1 MASITPA
8 SPFLSAS
15 LATTERGGENSASI
29 SLLAIE
35 SLPVSIRG
43 AIDLT
48 RLSVM
53 PTGYS
58 ILTHNLLDHEKKCLE
73 LFNDRNPII
82 MGILGR
88 EIILLMET
96 VVDSGLFLT
105 EAIKRCPFAKVI
117 LFLGWLEAFKAGNVT
132 FQTLSK
138 FTESCSFSDD
148 ELDKALPKD
157 HPDQIQFFYK
167 YNPFMAEIV
176 RSGPGANTLHHMLY
190 YFLCDGNRE
199 LIPKKS
205 TIQTLVKNVI
215 HFSKVKSFLYR
226 IGLRDLQRQYRYNDS
241 KVYLVFMNA
250 RSLAQAGDHSSEYSE
265 ELDGKETILFPK
277 RRYLPLGNLSQRD
290 RVGAL
295 SIANPLGEGYIHVRY
310 PEITP
315 PAIPKIGSYHE
326 VTRRLKKDEL
336 SKIEAYCTHY
346 QETLT
351 HQAGQIRLLFESEN
365 TLTIEAFIN
374 SHSKPKLFMAAFYGY
389 KEGLIS
395 FGLFCRFADL
405 LSVPNYKIRV
415 QNLGDDVKAHLLKSL
430 SDYLDRDEIEL
441 FFQKLN
447 SLPIEDRLIFS
458 YSTQYKQ
465 LPHEELDARANE
477 LRACETLHYLG
488 FNPFNL
494 YFEKGAYRRFMLS
507 SRAVEEFYRIEF
519 PDTAVRLNPVLGVSS
534 IKDIRENG
542 LNGTRDVLMFYVI
555 PTGCFNTLKII
566 KEDTVDNVPCIEGD
580 VKDHDLYH
588 SWVSSAM
595 PAAIK
600 ELYIKM
606 GLFIRAIALQNNER
620 LGVHNT
626 KALKSLAWM
635 LTDLDCSYFT
645 FTDKMPSGRQF
656 RLIFQH
662 TQLRPE
668 AFSLELKFIASL
680 LHLAEFSLANFETLM
695 KISRGEIRSEDLDRI
710 PAFSRVDD
718 VFNILRL
725 ALSEFVVKTSQ
736 LKEAGRVIDSY
747 LKARAS
753 HIRRCISIASEPRRS
768 HLVRENA
775 PFLSVFE
782 SNPLTLWLI
791 SS

>member
-1 MASITPA
+1 MDSITPT
-8 SPFLSAS
+8 SPFLRSP
-15 LATTERGGENSASI
+15 LAATEQGSEITLSI
-29 SLLAIE
+29 SPLAIE
-35 SLPVSIRG
+35 SLPISIRG
-43 AIDLT
+43 AVDLT
-48 RLSVM
+48 RLRVM

-58 ILTHNLLDHEKKCLE
+58 ILTHNLLDHERNSLE
-73 LFNDRNPII
+73 VFNNRNPIV

-88 EIILLMET
+88 EIILLMES
-96 VVDSGLFLT
+96 VVDPLLFLT
-105 EAIKRCPFAKVI
+105 EVTKRCPFAKVI
-117 LFLGWLEAFKAGNVT
+117 LFLGWLEAFKTGNAAL
-132 FQTLSK
+132 QTLSK
-138 FTESCSFSDD
+138 FTESCNFSDE

-157 HPDQIQFFYK
+157 HTDQIQFFYK
-167 YNPFMAEIV
+167 HNPFMAEIV
-176 RSGPGANTLHHMLY
+176 KSEDRALPLHLMLHH
-190 YFLCDGNRE
+190 FLCDGNRE

-215 HFSKVKSFLYR
+215 HFSKVKSVLYR

-250 RSLAQAGDHSSEYSE
+250 RSLVQARDHSSEYCE

-277 RRYLPLGNLSQRD
+277 RRYLPLGNLLQRN
-290 RVGAL
+290 RIGGL
-295 SIANPLGEGYIHVRY
+295 RIANPFGEGYIHVRY

-315 PAIPKIGSYHE
+315 PAIPKIGSYYE
-326 VTRRLKKDEL
+326 VTRRLKTEEL
-336 SKIEAYCTHY
+336 SKVEAYCTRY
-346 QETLT
+346 QATLRY
-351 HQAGQIRLLFESEN
+351 QADQIRLIFESEN
-365 TLTIEAFIN
+365 ILAIEAFIN

-405 LSVPNYKIRV
+405 LSIPDYKIRV
-415 QNLGDDVKAHLLKSL
+415 QNLSDDVKAHLFKSL

-458 YSTQYKQ
+458 YPTQYKQ
-465 LPHEELDARANE
+465 LPPEELDARAND
-477 LRACETLHYLG
+477 LRACETLQYLG

-494 YFEKGAYRRFMLS
+494 YFEKGSYRRFMLS

-519 PDTAVRLNPVLGVSS
+519 PDTAVRLNPVLGISS

-555 PTGCFNTLKII
+555 PAGCFNTLKII

-595 PAAIK
+595 PADIK

-635 LTDLDCSYFT
+635 LTDLDCSHFT
-645 FTDKMPSGRQF
+645 LTDKMPTGRQF
-656 RLIFQH
+656 KPVFEY
-662 TQLRPE
+662 TQLRPQE
-668 AFSLELKFIASL
+668 FSLELKFIGSL
-680 LHLAEFSLANFETLM
+680 LHIAEFVLRNFVNLT
-695 KISRGEIRSEDLDRI
+695 KISRGEIKPEHLDI
-710 PAFSRVDD
+710 MPTFSKADYVYH
-718 VFNILRL
+718 VLRL
-725 ALSEFVVKTSQ
+725 ALSEYVVKTRELQ
-736 LKEAGRVIDSY
+736 DAGRVMDSF

-753 HIRRCISIASEPRRS
+753 FIRRCIHDAKEPKRS
-768 HLVRENA
+768 HLIRENG
-775 PFLSVFE
+775 PFLSSFDN
-782 SNPLTLWLI
+782 NPLTTWLI
-791 SS
+791 SD